1 MSARGVRTRPVPPTH
16 YAAWRGF
23 GFWPNNEVVKST
35 GSATASCRA
44 TYVAAATV
52 FKALG
57 HPTRLM
63 VVATLGEGE
72 RCVCDLTEL
81 AGCDMSTMSN
91 HLAILKAAGVVSAER
106 RASKVF
112 YRIARPCVLDV
123 IGCLGEQASGACA
136 TATRPARVRRN

>member
-1 MSARGVRTRPVPPTH
+1 M
-16 YAAWRGF
+16 
-23 GFWPNNEVVKST
+23 
-35 GSATASCRA
+35 
-44 TYVAAATV
+44 

-63 VVATLGEGE
+63 VVATLGDGE
-72 RCVCDLTEL
+72 RCVCDLTDL

-123 IGCLGEQASGACA
+123 ILCLGDQASNACSA
-136 TATRPARVRRN
+136 AARPTRVRRS

>member
-1 MSARGVRTRPVPPTH
+1 MRTSRASAAH
-16 YAAWRGF
+16 MCASRGF
-23 GFWPNNEVVKST
+23 GICPST
-35 GSATASCRA
+35 ELMKRASTAASTCPE
-44 TYVAAATV
+44 TFAAAADV

-63 VVATLGEGE
+63 VVATLGKGE

-91 HLAILKAAGVVSAER
+91 HLSTLKSAGVVSAER

-123 IGCLGEQASGACA
+123 IRCLVDRAPNSCNPGAA
-136 TATRPARVRRN
+136 ATRARRS